1 MSSPSCANE
10 STIASR
16 LESRQWMSPV
26 AATRSRPSP
35 PDTRPSPLPEAIVA
49 SLPACPNVYR
59 LSRLGTEREDMA
71 EGLGKNEVAAEL
83 TDSLKRSI
91 AALERQEIPYVLG
104 GGLGCWARGGPPSSN
119 DIDLMLK
126 PEDAERAQ
134 EALAEA
140 GMRPETP
147 PEQWLRKAWDGDIL
161 IDLIYEPSGMT
172 VDDEVIARGETMSV
186 EAMEIRVMDLDDIL
200 TTKLLALDEHSADYR
215 DLILI
220 TRSLREQIDWEQL
233 RERTA
238 ASPFAPA

>member
-1 MSSPSCANE
+1 
-10 STIASR
+10 
-16 LESRQWMSPV
+16 
-26 AATRSRPSP
+26 
-35 PDTRPSPLPEAIVA
+35 
-49 SLPACPNVYR
+49 
-59 LSRLGTEREDMA
+59 MA
-71 EGLGKNEVAAEL
+71 EGLGKNEVAAAL

-91 AALERQEIPYVLG
+91 AALERQEIPYALG

-126 PEDAERAQ
+126 PEDADRAQ

-161 IDLIYEPSGMT
+161 IDLIYEPSGMRI
-172 VDDEVIARGETMSV
+172 DDEVIARGEVMSV
-186 EAMEIRVMDLDDIL
+186 EAMQIRVMDLNDLL

-238 ASPFAPA
+238 ASPFAVAFFALADGLEISPGAPATVSAEG

>member
-1 MSSPSCANE
+1 MK
-10 STIASR
+10 
-16 LESRQWMSPV
+16 
-26 AATRSRPSP
+26 
-35 PDTRPSPLPEAIVA
+35 
-49 SLPACPNVYR
+49 
-59 LSRLGTEREDMA
+59 MA

-161 IDLIYEPSGMT
+161 IDLIYEPSGMV
-172 VDDEVIARGETMSV
+172 VDDEVIARGERMSV

-220 TRSLREQIDWEQL
+220 TRSLREQIDWDQL

-238 ASPFAPA
+238 SSPFARAFFALADGLEISPGLQASVES

>member
-1 MSSPSCANE
+1 
-10 STIASR
+10 
-16 LESRQWMSPV
+16 
-26 AATRSRPSP
+26 
-35 PDTRPSPLPEAIVA
+35 
-49 SLPACPNVYR
+49 
-59 LSRLGTEREDMA
+59 MA
-71 EGLGKNEVAAEL
+71 EGLGKNEVAAAL

-91 AALERQEIPYVLG
+91 AALERQEIPCVLG

-161 IDLIYEPSGMT
+161 IDLIYEPSGMRI
-172 VDDEVIARGETMSV
+172 DDEVIARGEQMSV
-186 EAMEIRVMDLDDIL
+186 EAMQIRVMDLDDIL

-215 DLILI
+215 DLLLI

-238 ASPFAPA
+238 GSPFARAFFALADGLEISPGTPAAATAEG

>member
-1 MSSPSCANE
+1 
-10 STIASR
+10 
-16 LESRQWMSPV
+16 
-26 AATRSRPSP
+26 
-35 PDTRPSPLPEAIVA
+35 
-49 SLPACPNVYR
+49 
-59 LSRLGTEREDMA
+59 MA

-91 AALERQEIPYVLG
+91 AALEPQEIPYVLG

-119 DIDLMLK
+119 DIDLMVK

-161 IDLIYEPSGMT
+161 IDLIYEPSGMRI
-172 VDDEVIARGETMSV
+172 DDEVIARGEEMSV
-186 EAMEIRVMDLDDIL
+186 EAMQVRVMDLDDIL

-220 TRSLREQIDWEQL
+220 TRSLREQIDWAQL

-238 ASPFAPA
+238 SSPFAGAFFTLADGLEISPGTIAAASPAQG

>member
-1 MSSPSCANE
+1 
-10 STIASR
+10 
-16 LESRQWMSPV
+16 
-26 AATRSRPSP
+26 
-35 PDTRPSPLPEAIVA
+35 
-49 SLPACPNVYR
+49 
-59 LSRLGTEREDMA
+59 MA
-71 EGLGKNEVAAEL
+71 EGLGKSEVAPEL

-140 GMRPETP
+140 GMRPDTP

-172 VDDEVIARGETMSV
+172 IDDEVIARGELMSV
-186 EAMEIRVMDLDDIL
+186 MAMEIRVMDLDDIL

-238 ASPFAPA
+238 ASPFAVAFFALADGLQISPGARLESAH